1 MSIILQ
7 LRISKILRADDVFS
21 DIIDTE
27 PSSGDVN
34 KMILGSFVEGW
45 DKRDEEEGS
54 VSAGAVQADDSYE
67 PRFGS
72 PTSPFPSY
80 FPPGTSPTH
89 MFHYPTSPAS
99 YPQPGRRHTRTD
111 TRSSIPPIA
120 EDTSRHDPKRFSQQG
135 YPSP

>member
-1 MSIILQ
+1 MSIAL
-7 LRISKILRADDVFS
+7 LRISSYSQLTIACS

-27 PSSGDVN
+27 PSWGDVN

-45 DKRDEEEGS
+45 DKRDEEETN
-54 VSAGAVQADDSYE
+54 VSASIVQEEDSHE
-67 PRFGS
+67 PGFGS

-80 FPPGTSPTH
+80 FPSGTSPTH

-120 EDTSRHDPKRFSQQG
+120 EDSSHHDSNRFGHQG